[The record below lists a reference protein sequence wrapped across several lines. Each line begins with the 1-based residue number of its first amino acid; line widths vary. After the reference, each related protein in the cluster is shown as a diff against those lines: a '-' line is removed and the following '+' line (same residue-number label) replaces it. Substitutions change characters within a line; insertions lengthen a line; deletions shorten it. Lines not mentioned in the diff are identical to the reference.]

1 MINVIGLGYIGLPT
15 ALMLASHGQEVIGT
29 DYNAN
34 LVATLNRG
42 ETTFKE
48 KGLDGLE
55 AHYQANGPGEDWNF
69 EWIADRLGLLKT
81 AGSDF
86 HGMHKPTIS
95 LGMDGS
101 MHFMPLISR
110 STPSSC
116 GDISPGAQRF
126 ARAIFSPPTTAL
138 WASI

>member
-1 MINVIGLGYIGLPT
+1 MAHPKFWRRSWKVTGPEYADAERGLA
-15 ALMLASHGQEVIGT
+15 AL
-29 DYNAN
+29 
-34 LVATLNRG
+34 
-42 ETTFKE
+42 KE

-95 LGMDGS
+95 LGMEVSKRFIGP
-101 MHFMPLISR
+101 FLERFGPLR
-110 STPSSC
+110 
-116 GDISPGAQRF
+116 AQA
-126 ARAIFSPPTTAL
+126 AR
-138 WASI
+138 